1 MTWFSPMALCRTDDS
16 IADRLAN
23 GRQLGPVVAC
33 AGLWLLAGAAGYGA
47 TFGAWRGVEQ
57 AAYSALKMPLF
68 IVGLVLVSSVLNV
81 MLAQVL
87 GARLTALQVG
97 VCILLGL
104 SIMTVILLALCP
116 VMAFFAWQSPSP
128 ESPAALNTYRALLLA
143 NTSVIAL
150 AGILGNIRL
159 YGLLRRLTGS
169 SQVANRVLLGWLLTT
184 GLAGSELSWVLSPFL
199 ARPDIPVP
207 FLNPNAFTSNFFE
220 YLWHATQ
227 QLTAGAGI

>member
-1 MTWFSPMALCRTDDS
+1 MTLLSPMTLCLADDS
-16 IADRLAN
+16 IADRVAN
-23 GRQLGPVVAC
+23 GRQLGPVVAS
-33 AGLWLLAGAAGYGA
+33 AVLWLLAGSAGYGA
-47 TFGAWRGVEQ
+47 TFGAWRGMEQ

-68 IVGLVLVSSVLNV
+68 IIGLLLVSSLLNV

-87 GARLTALQVG
+87 GARLSALQVG
-97 VCILLGL
+97 VCILLSL
-104 SIMTVILLALCP
+104 SIMTVLLLALCP
-116 VMAFFAWQSPSP
+116 VMAFFAWQSPSHD
-128 ESPAALNTYRALLLA
+128 SPAALSTYRLLLLA
-143 NTSVIAL
+143 NTAVIAV

-169 SQVANRVLLGWLLTT
+169 SQIANRVLLGWLLTT

-227 QLTAGAGI
+227 QLAGGAA